1 MSARQTSGKGPC
13 YRLSDILSGGTL
25 ALWRNPAGKP
35 FGDDDAWTLTVDWTT
50 TKELPDAYARLAED
64 EARLAASHAFAWN
77 ADFGYLSP
85 DPLHCGTALCVD
97 GEFHL
102 EALHLIGDL
111 PPVLNALE
119 AVRFGTSSILE
130 DGVRQAAHL
139 FRVRNIATL
148 GVTEQDLLARARRLF
163 DDLARQEYNARK
175 ALVEDSPRILA
186 DAVARALAILR
197 SARLLAPGE
206 LLDLLSPI
214 RLAASM
220 GFLDGLARAETL
232 QMMREQIDA
241 PELPPPRTAE
251 DDRVRD
257 ARDARLADRINAR
270 FATVHFNSLA
280 EKWLN

>member
-1 MSARQTSGKGPC
+1 MNARRKSGESPS

-25 ALWRNPAGKP
+25 LLWRNPAGKP
-35 FGDDDAWTLTVDWTT
+35 FGDDDAWTLSADWST
-50 TKELPDAYARLAED
+50 TKDLPDAYARLAAD
-64 EARLAASHAFAWN
+64 EAQLAAQHAFAWDT
-77 ADFGYLSP
+77 DFGYLSP
-85 DPLHCGTALCVD
+85 HPLHCGTALCVD

-111 PPVLNALE
+111 SPVLNALE
-119 AVRFGTSSILE
+119 AVRFQSSGILE
-130 DGVRQAAHL
+130 DGIRQAAHI
-139 FRVRNIATL
+139 FHVRNTATL
-148 GVTEQDLLARARRLF
+148 GVTEHDLLARARRLF

-175 ALVEDSPRILA
+175 ALVEDTPRILA
-186 DAVARALAILR
+186 DALSRALAILR
-197 SARLLAPGE
+197 SARLIAPGE

-220 GFLDGLARAETL
+220 GFLDGITRAETL
-232 QMMREQIDA
+232 KLMREQIDT
-241 PELPPPRTAE
+241 PELPPPRSAE

>member
-1 MSARQTSGKGPC
+1 MNARRKSGESPS

-25 ALWRNPAGKP
+25 LLWRNPAGKP
-35 FGDDDAWTLTVDWTT
+35 FGDDDAWTLSSDWST
-50 TKELPDAYARLAED
+50 TKDIPDAYARLAAD
-64 EARLAASHAFAWN
+64 EAQLAAQHAFAWDT
-77 ADFGYLSP
+77 DFGYLSP
-85 DPLHCGTALCVD
+85 HPLHCGTALCVD